1 MKNAP
6 LTARDIHGPYMQLLT
21 NLQGDNGQEWLDAL
35 KKFNRKEN
43 PWKTKDSIVII
54 DRTSAFDP
62 VAFLGVGWSIVEED
76 DRSLALAEVDLSK
89 VNFETAL
96 AEGETSVGGE
106 EKLKRLKEAGH
117 IRLDVKVFQTFWENP
132 HLIPES
138 WKQKTNGDTT
148 YIFFNG
154 TILLSPCGDRC
165 VLCLC
170 WYVGKRYWR
179 YGLLDAQWDADS
191 HSAVLANN

>member
-35 KKFNRKEN
+35 KKLNRKEN
-43 PWKTKDSIVII
+43 PWETKGSTVNRYRNSTFEPNII
-54 DRTSAFDP
+54 
-62 VAFLGVGWSIVEED
+62 GKGWEIVEED
-76 DRSLALAEVDLSK
+76 ERSVALHEVDLSK
-89 VNFETAL
+89 VSLVTML

-117 IRLDVKVFQTFWENP
+117 IRLDVKVFNTLWMNQDF
-132 HLIPES
+132 IPES

-148 YIFFNG
+148 YIFFDG
-154 TILLSPCGDRC
+154 TVFRGLSDERF
-165 VLCLC
+165 VLFLV
-170 WYVGKRYWR
+170 WYDGEWSWGFSWLGSKCY
-179 YGLLDAQWDADS
+179 AKCP
-191 HSAVLANN
+191 SAVLASD